1 VPPISASAPRHAH
14 AVTIRRVTVHEQ
26 VELIETREDLV
37 VFIEQLRTDHEDH
50 PEGWGNSDLASF
62 LDGLAGWT
70 DDMAGYLTNRGV
82 DSDEIPVWRLFG
94 MMLLAAAA
102 YE

>member
-1 VPPISASAPRHAH
+1 
-14 AVTIRRVTVHEQ
+14 VTVHDEVEQ
-26 VELIETREDLV
+26 IETRDDLV
-37 VFIEQLRTDHEDH
+37 AFIEQLRLDYEQH
-50 PEGWGNSDLASF
+50 PEGWGNDELATF

-70 DDMAGYLTNRGV
+70 DDMAGYLENRGL
-82 DSDEIPVWRLFG
+82 DSSEMPVWRLFG

>member
-1 VPPISASAPRHAH
+1 MS
-14 AVTIRRVTVHEQ
+14 VHEQ
-26 VELIETREDLV
+26 VELIETRDDLV
-37 VFIEQLRTDHEDH
+37 AFIEQLRLDHEDH
-50 PEGWGNSDLASF
+50 PEGWGNNDLAAF

-70 DDMAGYLTNRGV
+70 DDMAGYLENRGI
-82 DSDEIPVWRLFG
+82 DSEELPVWRLFG

>member
-1 VPPISASAPRHAH
+1 MTAE
-14 AVTIRRVTVHEQ
+14 EQ
-26 VELIETREDLV
+26 VEEIETREDLV
-37 VFIEQLRTDHEDH
+37 AFIEQLRSDHEEH

-70 DDMAGYLTNRGV
+70 DDMAGYLENRGLETG
-82 DSDEIPVWRLFG
+82 DIPVWRLFG

>member
-1 VPPISASAPRHAH
+1 MRPMS
-14 AVTIRRVTVHEQ
+14 VHET

-37 VFIEQLRTDHEDH
+37 AFIEQLRSDHEDH
-50 PEGWGNSDLASF
+50 PEGWGNNELASY

-70 DDMAGYLTNRGV
+70 DDMAGYLTNRGI

>member
-1 VPPISASAPRHAH
+1 PAR
-14 AVTIRRVTVHEQ
+14 AVTISRVTVHEQ

-37 VFIEQLRTDHEDH
+37 VFIAQLRSDHEDH